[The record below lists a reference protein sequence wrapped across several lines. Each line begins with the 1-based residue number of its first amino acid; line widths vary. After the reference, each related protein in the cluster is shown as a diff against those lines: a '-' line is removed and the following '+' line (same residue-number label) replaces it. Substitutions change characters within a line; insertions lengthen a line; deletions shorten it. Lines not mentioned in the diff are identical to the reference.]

1 MLFWGDCLH
10 VRWYEVEIM
19 TSLSVLGLIK
29 RDTTDDN
36 YRWLVWLRIIV
47 SHKKY
52 KMESQHVFY
61 NLAILVLSL

>member
-52 KMESQHVFY
+52 KMESQQVFY